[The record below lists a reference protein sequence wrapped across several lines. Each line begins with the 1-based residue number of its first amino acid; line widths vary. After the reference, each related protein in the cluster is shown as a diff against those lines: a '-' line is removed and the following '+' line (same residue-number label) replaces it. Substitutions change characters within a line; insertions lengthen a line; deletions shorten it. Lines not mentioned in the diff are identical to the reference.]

1 MDTKTAINI
10 KLPVNDAIPSSST
23 LNFKEE
29 SNADQDS
36 GNYSGIK
43 GIKCKLLDTRD
54 YFFLFRFRD

>member
-43 GIKCKLLDTRD
+43 GIKC
-54 YFFLFRFRD
+54 